1 MFSALTKNMPRKTKN
16 PIRRKLAPTTHQIGY
31 TTGSLWGEL
40 SLELIAYI
48 MNFLASM
55 DCGTAIGKQFRKE
68 KLSSARDTLN
78 FASTCLLMWKC
89 VYQDFLGETLASE
102 MEARRLLDC
111 VPINRNV
118 SYPHLAQKT
127 EVVNSK
133 AYANALRNCE
143 STCAFH
149 CSTKHCRVAR
159 KEAMYG
165 IGLVL
170 TPVLE
175 WSIYTVAVAKHAELL
190 YVLGTSGTNVSLR
203 HYNARGEQLCEIP
216 VQLPVGTPN
225 SFTMVSSPCGSRVA
239 ITTGRSYL
247 LEDGAETET
256 ALFTWKPGVGEG
268 SLSECVHPFPRC
280 IADSAIIDPSGFA
293 WVSAGEGI
301 YNLTILWSIH
311 RQHGNHE
318 AHVITNLGQGFEYH
332 GGRVYRGSA
341 TGLSSSEDG
350 GVSVVTALP
359 YRIYDMHALVYAD
372 GKREILPHN
381 SSTLDVVNNTPLD
394 WELTAKV
401 SPTGDIIACV
411 HTFVETYGNV
421 VEVFGVVAGA
431 KYQALHL
438 IDRRTVLHQGVY
450 VGRVD
455 VCVSF
460 TICGA
465 FVIIA
470 ESAPGVHWDE
480 ESCRVVVVN
489 LSQCRKKNRSLAYSE
504 LFPHVGSSPREIH
517 CSVHG
522 LWVLVQSGI
531 IRMSIHPA
539 TPLN

>member
-1 MFSALTKNMPRKTKN
+1 
-16 PIRRKLAPTTHQIGY
+16 
-31 TTGSLWGEL
+31 
-40 SLELIAYI
+40 
-48 MNFLASM
+48 
-55 DCGTAIGKQFRKE
+55 
-68 KLSSARDTLN
+68 
-78 FASTCLLMWKC
+78 
-89 VYQDFLGETLASE
+89 
-102 MEARRLLDC
+102 
-111 VPINRNV
+111 
-118 SYPHLAQKT
+118 
-127 EVVNSK
+127 
-133 AYANALRNCE
+133 
-143 STCAFH
+143 
-149 CSTKHCRVAR
+149 
-159 KEAMYG
+159 
-165 IGLVL
+165 
-170 TPVLE
+170 
-175 WSIYTVAVAKHAELL
+175 
-190 YVLGTSGTNVSLR
+190 
-203 HYNARGEQLCEIP
+203 
-216 VQLPVGTPN
+216 
-225 SFTMVSSPCGSRVA
+225 
-239 ITTGRSYL
+239 
-247 LEDGAETET
+247 
-256 ALFTWKPGVGEG
+256 
-268 SLSECVHPFPRC
+268 
-280 IADSAIIDPSGFA
+280 
-293 WVSAGEGI
+293 
-301 YNLTILWSIH
+301 
-311 RQHGNHE
+311 
-318 AHVITNLGQGFEYH
+318 
-332 GGRVYRGSA
+332 
-341 TGLSSSEDG
+341 
-350 GVSVVTALP
+350 
-359 YRIYDMHALVYAD
+359 MHALVYAD